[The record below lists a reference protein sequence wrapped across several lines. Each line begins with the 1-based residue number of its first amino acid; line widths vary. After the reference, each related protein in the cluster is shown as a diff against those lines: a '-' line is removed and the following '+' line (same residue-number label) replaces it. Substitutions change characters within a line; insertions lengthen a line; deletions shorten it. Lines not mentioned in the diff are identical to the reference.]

1 MRELQKSRVRA
12 TGVGL
17 ISEDA
22 LADVA
27 LTAAASSATAAGGGS
42 GSSIGGGGSAKSLGA
57 QFQQAEN
64 KSDVNVHMY
73 VDACLCCSPH
83 AF

>member
-22 LADVA
+22 LADAA
-27 LTAAASSATAAGGGS
+27 LTAAASSAAAASGGS
-42 GSSIGGGGSAKSLGA
+42 SSIGGGGSAKSLGA

-73 VDACLCCSPH
+73 AHVCFCCSPH